1 MRLIHKALLA
11 ASLVLPV
18 AAGAQTT
25 QGFYISGAAGPNMR
39 ESFTISGA
47 QQMSGLMGSPAQRSG
62 RAVANSEIG
71 WAGVAA
77 VGYGWRT
84 DVLGFQNGIRLELEG
99 NYRGNDISKL
109 KEFGQTLSRSGGTT
123 RTYGAI
129 GNVYGDFPIGSIAGV
144 ALTPYLGAGVGFA
157 NVQFERV
164 HGTLASNST
173 NTRIDG
179 QSNATLAY
187 NLMAGTSIGLDSL
200 LPGLSATVEWR
211 YYTAVNTQ
219 VNTYVNNPGVSSI
232 GTNATLHR
240 TTQPNCCHDN
250 SLMIGLRYAF
260 GVAPAPTPAAAPAPA
275 AVAPAG
281 VARTYLVFFDWDR
294 ADLTAR
300 ARDIIK
306 EAAGNT
312 GRAGTTRVEVAG
324 HADRSG
330 DAAYNQRLSMRRAEA
345 VTTELVRNG
354 VNRSAIS
361 VQAFGESRPLVPT
374 ADNVREPQNRRVEIV
389 LR

>member
-1 MRLIHKALLA
+1 MRLMHKAVFA
-11 ASLVLPV
+11 AALVLPV

-25 QGFYISGAAGPNMR
+25 QGFYVSGAAGPSVR
-39 ESFTISGA
+39 ESFSISGA
-47 QQMSGLMGSPAQRSG
+47 QQMSGLMGSPAQPSG
-62 RAVANSEIG
+62 KAYATSRLG

-77 VGYGWRT
+77 AGYGFRT

-99 NYRGNDISKL
+99 NYRGNDIRKL
-109 KEFGQTLSRSGGTT
+109 KEFGQNLSNSGGTT

-129 GNVYGDFPIGSIAGV
+129 GNIYADVVLGRFAGV
-144 ALTPYLGAGVGFA
+144 QVAPYLGLGVGFA
-157 NVQFERV
+157 NVQFDRA
-164 HGTLASNST
+164 HGTLTSNGT

-179 QSNATLAY
+179 QSNASLAY
-187 NLMAGTSIGLDSL
+187 NLMAGTTFGLDSVT
-200 LPGLSATVEWR
+200 PGLSATLEWR
-211 YYTAVNTQ
+211 YYTALNLPI
-219 VNTYVNNPGVSSI
+219 NTYVNAPGTSPL

-250 SLMIGLRYAF
+250 SVLVGLRYAF
-260 GVAPAPTPAAAPAPA
+260 GSTPAATPAAAPAPQP
-275 AVAPAG
+275 VPTAG

-306 EAAGNT
+306 DAATNA
-312 GRAGTTRVEVAG
+312 GRASVSRIEVAG

-345 VTTELVRNG
+345 VAAELVHDG
-354 VNRSAIS
+354 IARSAITL
-361 VQAFGESRPLVPT
+361 QAFGESRPLVPT